1 LGEAGADAFTIM
13 KITAH
18 SSVTLS
24 ERYVHATSEGM
35 EHAFE
40 PLQELNAT
48 KAEEAMVE
56 EAKVKAAGE
65 VELPRSTQFPPQ

>member
-1 LGEAGADAFTIM
+1 MGEAGADAFTIM

-40 PLQELNAT
+40 RLQELNAT
-48 KAEEAMVE
+48 KAEVAMVE
-56 EAKVKAAGE
+56 EAKVEAAVVRTE
-65 VELPRSTQFPPQ
+65 PLLF